1 MTHAALSDNPPSR
14 KRRWIVASAVVVVL
28 AGAAGTAFLLNG
40 DEAPKAT
47 SPKTTPAPTT
57 EPTKAQPVKSI
68 GTPDRLAI
76 SAIGVDAPV
85 ISVGTTAKGA
95 QDVPGS
101 LDATGWWRDGSKP
114 GQPGNAVIVGHTA
127 SKGDGVFD
135 ELGDLNKGDKITV
148 SSGKDMLTYTVT
160 KEQVLEV
167 SKFATVADEI
177 YRRTG
182 PSGIVLMT
190 CGDWNGTRF
199 ETTVIVTAKL
209 KVEAGV
215 GTWSR

>member
-14 KRRWIVASAVVVVL
+14 KRRWIVASAVVLVL
-28 AGAAGTAFLLNG
+28 ACAGGAAFLLTA
-40 DEAPKAT
+40 DEKPEAAT
-47 SPKTTPAPTT
+47 PKTTPST
-57 EPTKAQPVKSI
+57 ETTKAQPAKS
-68 GTPDRLAI
+68 GDRVIIPSLD
-76 SAIGVDAPV
+76 VDAPMLP
-85 ISVGTTAKGA
+85 VGTTSEGA
-95 QDVPGS
+95 QEVPS
-101 LDATGWWRDGSKP
+101 SMEATGWWKDGSKP

-135 ELGDLNKGDKITV
+135 ELGDLDKGDKITV
-148 SSGKDMLTYTVT
+148 SSGKKSLTYTVT

-199 ETTVIVTAKL
+199 ETTVIITAVL
-209 KVEAGV
+209 KVKAGN
-215 GTWSR
+215 GNWSR

>member
-1 MTHAALSDNPPSR
+1 MTHAAISDNPPSR

-28 AGAAGTAFLLNG
+28 AGAAGTALLLNG
-40 DEAPKAT
+40 DESPKAAAPR
-47 SPKTTPAPTT
+47 STPSN
-57 EPTKAQPVKSI
+57 EPTKSQPAKS
-68 GTPDRLAI
+68 GDRVIIPSLD
-76 SAIGVDAPV
+76 VDAPMLP
-85 ISVGTTAKGA
+85 VGTTSKGA
-95 QDVPGS
+95 QEVPTS
-101 LDATGWWRDGSKP
+101 MEATGWWKDGSKP

-135 ELGDLNKGDKITV
+135 ELGNLEKGDKITV
-148 SSGKDMLTYTVT
+148 SSGKKKLMYTVT
-160 KEQVLEV
+160 KEQVLAV

-209 KVEAGV
+209 KVKAGA

>member
-1 MTHAALSDNPPSR
+1 MTHLTHSDNPPSR
-14 KRRWIVASAVVVVL
+14 KRKWIVASVAIVVL
-28 AGAAGTAFLLNG
+28 AGATGTAFLLNG
-40 DEAPKAT
+40 DDSPKAGPT
-47 SPKTTPAPTT
+47 KTTTAPTS
-57 EPTKAQPVKSI
+57 EPTKAQPVRSI

-76 SAIGVDAPV
+76 SAIGVEAPV
-85 ISVGTTAKGA
+85 IPVGTTAKGA
-95 QDVPGS
+95 QDVPSS

-135 ELGDLNKGDKITV
+135 DLSNLDQGDTITV
-148 SSGKDMLTYTVT
+148 SNGKKSLTYTVT
-160 KEQVLEV
+160 NEQELEV

-199 ETTVIVTAKL
+199 ETTVIVTAKI
-209 KVEAGV
+209 AA
-215 GTWSR
+215 

>member
-1 MTHAALSDNPPSR
+1 MTHQALSDNPPSR
-14 KRRWIVASAVVVVL
+14 KRRWIVASAVVLVL

-40 DEAPKAT
+40 EKKPEAAAPKAT
-47 SPKTTPAPTT
+47 PSS
-57 EPTKAQPVKSI
+57 EPTKSQPAKS
-68 GTPDRLAI
+68 GDRVIIPSLD
-76 SAIGVDAPV
+76 VDAPMLP
-85 ISVGTTAKGA
+85 VGTTSEGA
-95 QDVPGS
+95 QEVPS
-101 LDATGWWRDGSKP
+101 SMEATGWWKDGSKP

-127 SKGDGVFD
+127 SEGNGVFD
-135 ELGDLNKGDKITV
+135 ELGDLDRGDKVTV
-148 SSGKDMLTYTVT
+148 SSGKKKLTYTVT

-199 ETTVIVTAKL
+199 ETTVIITAKL
-209 KVEAGV
+209 KDKAGN
-215 GTWSR
+215 GSWAR

>member
-1 MTHAALSDNPPSR
+1 MIP
-14 KRRWIVASAVVVVL
+14 
-28 AGAAGTAFLLNG
+28 
-40 DEAPKAT
+40 
-47 SPKTTPAPTT
+47 
-57 EPTKAQPVKSI
+57 
-68 GTPDRLAI
+68 
-76 SAIGVDAPV
+76 
-85 ISVGTTAKGA
+85 VGTTAKGA
-95 QDVPGS
+95 QDVPSS

-135 ELGDLNKGDKITV
+135 ELGDLEKGDKITV
-148 SSGKDMLTYTVT
+148 SSGKKKLTYTVT

-199 ETTVIVTAKL
+199 ETTVIITAKL
-209 KVEAGV
+209 KLKAGA
-215 GTWSR
+215 GTWSRPTPESERHAASSGTSSPTMTSSWASGSTTGGRSSSPTARLAKSAAS